1 MINIKLHSILLAY
14 ANEKLLKYGIIKQIN
29 ERRLGILE
37 NKEIIETLFKENYKV
52 QNSLL
57 LEKLVSCSQEVQFSK
72 KRIILRSGNIPKY
85 LFFLVNGVIRGFF
98 FDREGKDITDCLFS
112 SFGSAIW
119 PSMSLDDAARIDLEA
134 LTDCTVIRL
143 PVSEIQKLLQY
154 PEVLIIYNRLLEHS
168 LLYHWEIKTMMYQ
181 YNAQERYEWFLKKYP
196 GVIDLISHKY
206 IASFLGM
213 NPVTLSRL
221 RKFNIDE
228 DTKH

>member
-85 LFFLVNGVIRGFF
+85 LFFL
-98 FDREGKDITDCLFS
+98 
-112 SFGSAIW
+112 A
-119 PSMSLDDAARIDLEA
+119 
-134 LTDCTVIRL
+134 
-143 PVSEIQKLLQY
+143 
-154 PEVLIIYNRLLEHS
+154 
-168 LLYHWEIKTMMYQ
+168 
-181 YNAQERYEWFLKKYP
+181 
-196 GVIDLISHKY
+196 
-206 IASFLGM
+206 
-213 NPVTLSRL
+213 
-221 RKFNIDE
+221 
-228 DTKH
+228 